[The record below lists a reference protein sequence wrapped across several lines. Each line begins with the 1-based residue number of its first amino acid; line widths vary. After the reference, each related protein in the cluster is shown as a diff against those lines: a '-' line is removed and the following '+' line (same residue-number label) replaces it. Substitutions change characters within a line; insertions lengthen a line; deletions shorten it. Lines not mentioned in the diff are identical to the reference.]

1 PVSSA
6 RRVVAFYGIFIF
18 PVSASSRNPT
28 PIRGPMHGP
37 ERTGIG
43 ATSMA
48 IFLML
53 LGAAGIAVLI
63 AYVTFCDRI

>member
-1 PVSSA
+1 MC
-6 RRVVAFYGIFIF
+6 R
-18 PVSASSRNPT
+18 
-28 PIRGPMHGP
+28 P
-37 ERTGIG
+37 EHAGIG